1 MKRRCSL
8 SSPVSPPKQ
17 VRDIFFFIFS
27 PEILFSSKSL
37 GSVTC
42 TRGARCHS
50 GECGDQGH
58 CGTAVASH
66 VGEEPSCA
74 ASLVLGSGSLV
85 ECVGGVSLLL
95 RYIVCFFRRQ
105 LSATLVFLPLLS
117 LSSGH
122 LCHEVLELVAAHV
135 YVYPT
140 MAQAP
145 NSALAGFYQALV
157 R

>member
-1 MKRRCSL
+1 MNAVTKDTA
-8 SSPVSPPKQ
+8 VPPLHHMS
-17 VRDIFFFIFS
+17 V
-27 PEILFSSKSL
+27 KSL
-37 GSVTC
+37 HAQHPSYSAAVRLLSVW
-42 TRGARCHS
+42 AAYHYFS
-50 GECGDQGH
+50 GM
-58 CGTAVASH
+58 
-66 VGEEPSCA
+66 
-74 ASLVLGSGSLV
+74 L
-85 ECVGGVSLLL
+85 
-95 RYIVCFFRRQ
+95 FFLPQ
-105 LSATLVFLPLLS
+105 LSAALVFLPLLS